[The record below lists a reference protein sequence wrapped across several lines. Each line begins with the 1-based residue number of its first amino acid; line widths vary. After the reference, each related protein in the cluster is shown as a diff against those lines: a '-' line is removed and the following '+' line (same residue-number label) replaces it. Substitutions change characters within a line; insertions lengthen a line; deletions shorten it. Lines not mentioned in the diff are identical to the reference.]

1 MFIQSA
7 ELTPAPGKSGELGP
21 LVTRMRDILSSE
33 TGNQWSSWG
42 ALAGRPFGTQ
52 LLSTRVDGFAG
63 MVATQMKLIGS
74 EAWAELSNDAG
85 GVLAHPAETY
95 LAEPIAVT
103 GEAGDPRQFTTVTR
117 ATMGGNDMAATV
129 GWSVAAME
137 HITKITGHGGMV
149 ATTAAGNLFQVIWMG
164 GCDTAEELDAMTQ
177 TMNGDADYQ
186 GMIAQAGAD
195 DLFLDGSVERMVLVK
210 MP

>member
-7 ELTPAPGKSGELGP
+7 ELTPAPGKTRDLGP

-33 TGNQWSSWG
+33 TGNQWWSWG

-52 LLSTRVDGFAG
+52 LLSTRVDGFAD
-63 MVATQMKLIGS
+63 MVATQMKLMGS

-103 GEAGDPRQFTTVTR
+103 GEAGEPKQFTTVTR
-117 ATMGGNDMAATV
+117 ATMGGNDMAATIA
-129 GWSVAAME
+129 WSVAAME
-137 HITKITGHGGMV
+137 HITKITGHGRHG
-149 ATTAAGNLFQVIWMG
+149 GDHRRRELFQVYWIA

-177 TMNGDADYQ
+177 TMNGDADTR
-186 GMIAQAGAD
+186 A
-195 DLFLDGSVERMVLVK
+195 
-210 MP
+210 